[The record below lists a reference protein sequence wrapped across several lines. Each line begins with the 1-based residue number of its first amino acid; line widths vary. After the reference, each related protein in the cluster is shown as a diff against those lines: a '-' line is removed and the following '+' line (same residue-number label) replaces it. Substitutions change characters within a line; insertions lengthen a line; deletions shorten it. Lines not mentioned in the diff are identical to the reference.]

1 MRAFMVDLSG
11 FLTRRRWWVVAAWI
25 AVVAISAPLAARQ
38 TEHLSGGGFDVPG
51 SQSQAVETAA
61 TKHFASTE
69 AGRIAVVLQPAPGVT
84 RQQAAA
90 ATQRA
95 SSQVAAAGDGARIT
109 PQAAAA
115 AEAQLA
121 SGKPAIVPIQA
132 SGTADE
138 LVNTARDL
146 RDELSPGDEV
156 NGVTPYL
163 VGQPAMWA
171 ALSEVSK
178 QDLKTAE
185 GEGFPIVALI
195 LIAVFGSLAAAS
207 LPLALGF
214 VAVTVTGAIIYL
226 LSQQMEMSVFVTN
239 MASMLGIGVAVD
251 YSLFILARFRE
262 SVRAGKPAAEA
273 RAEALATSGVA
284 VTFSG
289 LAVVIS
295 LAGLWMVHNQALR
308 SMALG
313 AMIVVAIAILVATTL
328 LPALIRLLGHRVE
341 AGGIAWRVMSA
352 GRHVWTRRRRP
363 GSTRPDRE
371 TFWQRWTYAVMR
383 RPVVSVV
390 VVAAVLL
397 TLAIPVL
404 SVKTGNGAIKQF
416 DANSDARVGT
426 EIAAR
431 TSGGG
436 ADPVKVLV
444 TFNHGTATDSANAA
458 ALRDFAGRAAADPQV
473 EAVAKPVTNGNQSL
487 VDVDTKAEAAE
498 SQASLDLIKRLRTAI
513 VPASALSQVATV
525 DVGGEPARVLDARD
539 QINGSMWKIIAF
551 VLAFSFLVLMVM
563 LRSIVLP
570 LKAVLM
576 NLLSIGAAY
585 GVLVVV
591 FQWGWL
597 DGFAGFHSLGALDT
611 LTPPLVLAVVFGL
624 SMDYEVFLLSRIKE
638 RYDLH
643 GDNKRAV
650 AEGLSSSASV
660 ITSAALIMVCVFSVF
675 VLTGV
680 PSIKQLGL
688 GNAVAIAIDA
698 TLVRLILVPAAMELL
713 GDWNWWL
720 PGWLDRLLPHVGLEG
735 GVPESQAK
743 APRAPAEP
751 ARA

>member
-1 MRAFMVDLSG
+1 MRSFMLSLSA
-11 FLTRRRWWVVAAWI
+11 FLTRRRWWVVGAWLI
-25 AVVAISAPLAARQ
+25 TVIVAAPLAARQ

-51 SQSQAVETAA
+51 SQSQAVETAL
-61 TKHFASTE
+61 TKRFASTE
-69 AGRIAVVLQPAPGVT
+69 AGRIAVVLQPAPSAT
-84 RQQAAA
+84 DQQAAA
-90 ATQRA
+90 AVQRA
-95 SSQVAAAGDGARIT
+95 QSEVATAGDGARIS
-109 PQAAAA
+109 PAAAA
-115 AEAQLA
+115 QARSQLA
-121 SGKPAIVPIQA
+121 AGKPAIVPVQA

-138 LVNTARDL
+138 LVNTATDL
-146 RDELSPGDEV
+146 RDEISPGETVD
-156 NGVTPYL
+156 GVTPYL

-178 QDLKTAE
+178 EDLQTAE

-207 LPLALGF
+207 LPLALGA
-214 VAVTVTGAIIYL
+214 VAVTLTGAIIYL

-262 SVRAGKPAAEA
+262 SVRAGNGAAAA
-273 RAEALATSGVA
+273 RAEALSTSGVA

-328 LPALIRLLGHRVE
+328 LPALIRILGHRVE
-341 AGGIAWRVMSA
+341 AGGIAWKVMRA
-352 GRHVWTRRRRP
+352 GRGLWRKRRRP

-371 TFWQRWTYAVMR
+371 TFWQRWTFAVMR
-383 RPVVSVV
+383 RPVISVV
-390 VVAAVLL
+390 AVSAVLL

-404 SVKTGNGAIKQF
+404 SIKTGNGAIKQF
-416 DANSDARVGT
+416 DPGSDARIGT
-426 EIAAR
+426 EIAANA
-431 TSGGG
+431 SGGG
-436 ADPVKVLV
+436 ADPVKVV
-444 TFNHGTATDSANAA
+444 AAFDHGTLSDSANAKA
-458 ALRDFAGRAAADPQV
+458 VRDFSHRAAADPQV
-473 EAVAKPVTNGNQSL
+473 EAVSPPVQNGNQIL
-487 VDVDTKAEAAE
+487 IEVGTRAEAAE
-498 SQASLDLIKRLRTAI
+498 SQQSLDLVQRMRSQI
-513 VPASALSQVATV
+513 VPASALSSVATV
-525 DVGGEPARVLDARD
+525 DVGGEPARVVDARD
-539 QINGSMWKIIAF
+539 QINGSMWKIIVF
-551 VLAFSFLVLMVM
+551 VLAFSFVVLMVM

-585 GVLVVV
+585 GVLIAV

-597 DGFAGFHSLGALDT
+597 DGFAGFHNLGALDT

-638 RYDLH
+638 RYDAH

-680 PSIKQLGL
+680 PSIKQIGL

-713 GDWNWWL
+713 GEWNWWL
-720 PGWLDRLLPHVGLEG
+720 PGWLDRLLPHVGLES
-735 GVPESQAK
+735 GVPKPE

>member
-1 MRAFMVDLSG
+1 MVNLSG
-11 FLTRRRWWVVAAWI
+11 FLTRRRWWVVGAW
-25 AVVAISAPLAARQ
+25 VAIVAVSLPLAAKQ
-38 TEHLSGGGFDVPG
+38 TEHLNGGGFDVPG
-51 SQSQAVETAA
+51 SQSQAVETAL
-61 TKHFASTE
+61 TKRFESNE
-69 AGRIAVVLQPAPGVT
+69 NGRIGVVLQPSPGLT
-84 RQQAAA
+84 AEQASHAVDR
-90 ATQRA
+90 TQ
-95 SSQVAAAGDGARIT
+95 SQVAAAGHGASIT
-109 PQAAAA
+109 AKDASR
-115 AEAQLA
+115 AEATLA
-121 SGKPAIVPIQA
+121 AGKPVIVPVQA
-132 SGTADE
+132 QGTSDE
-138 LVNTARDL
+138 LVNTATDL
-146 RDELSPGDEV
+146 RDEISPGDEV
-156 NGVTPYL
+156 AGVTPYV

-178 QDLKTAE
+178 EDLKTAE

-207 LPLALGF
+207 LPLALGA

-262 SVRAGKPAAEA
+262 SVRAGKGAAEA

-289 LAVVIS
+289 LAVIIS
-295 LAGLWMVHNQALR
+295 LGGLWMVHNQALR

-313 AMIVVAIAILVATTL
+313 AMIVVAVAILVATTL
-328 LPALIRLLGHRVE
+328 LPVLIRLLGHRVE
-341 AGGIAWRVMSA
+341 AGGIAWRAMGA
-352 GRHVWTRRRRP
+352 GRALWRKPRRP
-363 GSTRPDRE
+363 GSTSPDRE

-383 RPVVSVV
+383 RPVISVV
-390 VVAAVLL
+390 AVSAVLL

-404 SVKTGNGAIKQF
+404 GIKTGNGAIKQF
-416 DANSDARVGT
+416 DPDNDARIGT
-426 EIAAR
+426 ELAAQI
-431 TSGGG
+431 SGGG
-436 ADPVKVLV
+436 ADPLKVV
-444 TFNHGTATDSANAA
+444 ATFDSGRPSDAANAR
-458 ALRDFAGRAAADPQV
+458 ALTDFSTRAAADPEV
-473 EAVAKPVTNGNQSL
+473 EAVSAPVSKANQTL
-487 VDVDTKAEAAE
+487 IDVATKAESAE
-498 SQASLDLIKRLRTAI
+498 SQESLDLVERMRDQI
-513 VPASALSQVATV
+513 VPASSLSTVASV
-525 DVGGEPARVLDARD
+525 DVGGEPARVIDARD
-539 QINGSMWKIIAF
+539 QINGSMWRIIVF
-551 VLAFSFLVLMVM
+551 VLAFSFIVLMVM

-585 GVLVVV
+585 GVLIAV

-597 DGFAGFHSLGALDT
+597 DGIAGFHSLGALDT

-638 RYDLH
+638 RYDAH
-643 GDNKRAV
+643 GDNKQAV
-650 AEGLSSSASV
+650 AEGLASSASV
-660 ITSAALIMVCVFSVF
+660 ITSAALIMVCVFGVF

-713 GDWNWWL
+713 GEWNWWL

-735 GVPESQAK
+735 SVPEAK
-743 APRAPAEP
+743 PEKTRAPAEP

>member
-1 MRAFMVDLSG
+1 MRSFMVSLSA
-11 FLTRRRWWVVAAWI
+11 FLTRRRWWVVGAWMVTVI
-25 AVVAISAPLAARQ
+25 VAAPLAAKQ

-51 SQSQAVETAA
+51 SQSQAVETAL
-61 TKHFASTE
+61 TKRFASTE
-69 AGRIAVVLQPAPGVT
+69 AGRIAVLLQPSPGNAAEQAP
-84 RQQAAA
+84 AAIRRV
-90 ATQRA
+90 Q
-95 SSQVAAAGDGARIT
+95 SQVAAAGDGASIT
-109 PQAAAA
+109 PHAAATA
-115 AEAQLA
+115 QAQLA
-121 SGKPAIVPIQA
+121 SGKPAIIPVQA
-132 SGTADE
+132 SGSADD
-138 LVNTARDL
+138 LVNTATDL
-146 RDELSPGDEV
+146 RDEISPGDTV
-156 NGVTPYL
+156 DGVTPYL

-178 QDLKTAE
+178 QDLQTAE
-185 GEGFPIVALI
+185 SEGFPIVALI

-207 LPLALGF
+207 LPLALGA

-262 SVRAGKPAAEA
+262 SVRAGNGAAAA
-273 RAEALATSGVA
+273 RAEALSTSGVA

-289 LAVVIS
+289 LAVIIS
-295 LAGLWMVHNQALR
+295 LAGLWMVQNQALR

-313 AMIVVAIAILVATTL
+313 AMIVVAIAILVATSL
-328 LPALIRLLGHRVE
+328 LPALIRILGHRVE
-341 AGGIAWRVMSA
+341 AGGVAWSVSRA
-352 GRHVWTRRRRP
+352 GRGLWRKRRRP

-371 TFWQRWTYAVMR
+371 TFWQRWTFAVMR

-390 VVAAVLL
+390 AVSAVLL

-404 SVKTGNGAIKQF
+404 SIKTGNGAIKQF
-416 DANSDARVGT
+416 DPDSDARVGT
-426 EIAAR
+426 EIAA
-431 TSGGG
+431 TASGGG
-436 ADPVKVLV
+436 ADPVKVV
-444 TFNHGTATDSANAA
+444 AVFDHGTLADRANANA
-458 ALRDFAGRAAADPQV
+458 TRDFSRRAAADPQV
-473 EAVAKPVTNGNQSL
+473 EAVSRPVQNGNQIL
-487 VDVDTKAEAAE
+487 IDVGTRAEAAE
-498 SQASLDLIKRLRTAI
+498 SQQSLDLVQRMRSQI
-513 VPASALSQVATV
+513 VPASSLASVATV
-525 DVGGEPARVLDARD
+525 DVGGEPARVVDTRN
-539 QINGSMWKIIAF
+539 QISGSMWKIIVF
-551 VLAFSFLVLMVM
+551 VLAFSFVVLMVM

-585 GVLVVV
+585 GVLVAV

-597 DGFAGFHSLGALDT
+597 DGFAGFHGLGALDT

-638 RYDLH
+638 RYDAH

-650 AEGLSSSASV
+650 AEGLASSASV

-713 GDWNWWL
+713 GEWNWWL
-720 PGWLDRLLPHVGLEG
+720 PGWLDRLLPHVG
-735 GVPESQAK
+735 SDHQA
-743 APRAPAEP
+743 APSGSGDAVA
-751 ARA
+751 AT